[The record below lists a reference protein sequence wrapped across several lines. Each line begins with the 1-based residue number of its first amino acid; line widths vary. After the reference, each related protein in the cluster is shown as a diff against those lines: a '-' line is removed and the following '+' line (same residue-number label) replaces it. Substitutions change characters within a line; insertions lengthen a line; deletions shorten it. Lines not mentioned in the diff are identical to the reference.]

1 MLIQDIDFC
10 FFCLRSTIWNIFK
23 LTCLLININFFPTI
37 LREHFKYWS
46 NAFFKK
52 ISQNSNSNKTV
63 KRKGDL
69 FFFFFFYHQI
79 NFLKLKGYLIRWMHN
94 LAAIIGII
102 INWLF
107 LFTPAAY
114 AVRDHHCD
122 ANRWRVLML
131 PLILF
136 FILFFHAANDFGLT
150 RVCSILASG

>member
-63 KRKGDL
+63 KRKGD
-69 FFFFFFYHQI
+69 FFFFLSPNQFI
-79 NFLKLKGYLIRWMHN
+79 EIK
-94 LAAIIGII
+94 
-102 INWLF
+102 
-107 LFTPAAY
+107 
-114 AVRDHHCD
+114 
-122 ANRWRVLML
+122 RV
-131 PLILF
+131 F
-136 FILFFHAANDFGLT
+136 D
-150 RVCSILASG
+150 